1 MMHYFKH
8 YLLLIAMAI
17 CGIPLSAQTPYDSF
31 APQAYSPILDW
42 DSIQA
47 LQKQEVAEEFT
58 LQADTIVLTPC
69 LAAIDTAEQLVLL
82 VDTLQNMLVCTP
94 LTDKLVRWLSVDPM
108 ADDYLH
114 ISPYAYCVWNPVGH
128 IDPDG
133 EVALP
138 IAGAIL
144 GGVTE
149 IAYQIGKSMFLN
161 GESFSNAVKNINVK
175 NVLVATAAGAISGGI
190 ASGITKA
197 AKLYHLGKAGTA
209 VVQGVG
215 TPLAD
220 GIGSATA
227 QKVITGEIDANKVKE
242 DVILGALGEM
252 AGAGAKSAMKMN
264 KPSAYK
270 QLQSQLDRAERMAEG
285 SSRTSRI
292 NALEK
297 AQQDLENFG
306 APYTQGTSVVVESE
320 VSIMLEGI
328 KAITNPNNE

>member
-1 MMHYFKH
+1 
-8 YLLLIAMAI
+8 MAI

-47 LQKQEVAEEFT
+47 LQKQDIAEEFT
-58 LQADTIVLTPC
+58 LQEDTIVLTPC

-82 VDTLQNMLVCTP
+82 VDTLQ
-94 LTDKLVRWLSVDPM
+94 
-108 ADDYLH
+108 
-114 ISPYAYCVWNPVGH
+114 GH

-149 IAYQIGKSMFLN
+149 IAYQIGTSMFIEK
-161 GESFSNAVKNINVK
+161 ESFSNAVKNINFK
-175 NVLVATAAGAISGGI
+175 KVLVATATGAISGGI

-270 QLQSQLDRAERMAEG
+270 QLQSQLDHAERMAEG

-306 APYTQGTSVVVESE
+306 APYTQGASVVVESG
-320 VSIMLEGI
+320 VPILYKKI
-328 KAITNPNNE
+328 KAINNPNNE